1 VDAVLIATRHNLHAE
16 MTLRA
21 IKAGKH
27 VLVEKPL
34 AINQDELQKFVAFYE
49 QTDSAPMLLTGFNRR
64 FSPYARRIQ
73 EISKNRSNPMIINY
87 RMNAGYIPLDHWVHT
102 KEGGGRNI
110 GEACHIYDLFTYF
123 TNSKVIK
130 VIAHAITPKTNH
142 YSRHDNFV
150 ATMHFEDGSVA
161 TLTYTALGSNK
172 YPKEQ
177 MEVYVD
183 GKVLVM
189 NDYKSLNIVG
199 AATKGIQSKTMDKG
213 QLQELEQFAKA
224 IKQGGEWA
232 IPLWQQVQAMEI
244 AFEVEIKINE
254 Q

>member
-1 VDAVLIATRHNLHAE
+1 
-16 MTLRA
+16 M
-21 IKAGKH
+21 
-27 VLVEKPL
+27 
-34 AINQDELQKFVAFYE
+34 
-49 QTDSAPMLLTGFNRR
+49 
-64 FSPYARRIQ
+64 
-73 EISKNRSNPMIINY
+73 
-87 RMNAGYIPLDHWVHT
+87 
-102 KEGGGRNI
+102 
-110 GEACHIYDLFTYF
+110 
-123 TNSKVIK
+123 IK

-150 ATMHFEDGSVA
+150 ATMHFEDGSAA
-161 TLTYTALGSNK
+161 TLTYTALGTHK